1 MQDLNLN
8 NNESIILLIK
18 RFIINQIEK
27 ERKLSQ
33 NKINILLK
41 YTSNQIF
48 NFFSHNNN
56 FITANSIKK
65 RIDSLDIKLIEK
77 ILEIYD
83 KDKDLKLNFKEF
95 HNFLYPKYIDIN
107 IDEIREKNSKI
118 LLREKI
124 DDEAKKI
131 LYNIFKIE
139 IENINDSSL
148 LMQKIIEKVPNSDDL
163 NIYLYL
169 FELIKGKDN
178 NNDYLYEY
186 IMIDDIQKFLGNNV
200 EGIQIYEQDIANFIF
215 RYDFENNLKLNI
227 EEFTNM
233 INYFLFNENNENI
246 QSNKNNSDDIQN
258 NYINNCNSFM
268 NTISLSNEENNDKNP
283 FENIFRN
290 NIDIN
295 SAINFKEKELRE
307 LKINLLADY
316 FKNLIKELD
325 ELEMNKIQTSQ
336 LINSEELFSLFD
348 INKELNINK
357 ENFKKVLNEYFNI
370 KLSEEDFLYLI
381 KKYDLDRDE
390 KLNLDEFNF
399 MVSPISKINQ
409 IKDKKS
415 NKFNSIHFNIKNEE
429 QKNSISNLF
438 KNLINFEKSIG
449 NQKKKLAEVPLYS
462 CYEMFEFIRNKE
474 SKLLTSEDIFYFLKN
489 NNVLIQNE
497 QFDLL
502 LNYLFF
508 SSEKNKTYD
517 FIDFIKIM

>member
-27 ERKLSQ
+27 ERKLTQ

-56 FITANSIKK
+56 YITANSIKK
-65 RIDSLDIKLIEK
+65 RIDFLDIKLIEK
-77 ILEIYD
+77 IFEIYD
-83 KDKDLKLNFKEF
+83 KDKDSKLNFKEF

-268 NTISLSNEENNDKNP
+268 NTISLSKEENTDKNL

-316 FKNLIKELD
+316 FKNLI
-325 ELEMNKIQTSQ
+325 
-336 LINSEELFSLFD
+336 
-348 INKELNINK
+348 
-357 ENFKKVLNEYFNI
+357 
-370 KLSEEDFLYLI
+370 
-381 KKYDLDRDE
+381 
-390 KLNLDEFNF
+390 
-399 MVSPISKINQ
+399 
-409 IKDKKS
+409 
-415 NKFNSIHFNIKNEE
+415 
-429 QKNSISNLF
+429 
-438 KNLINFEKSIG
+438 
-449 NQKKKLAEVPLYS
+449 
-462 CYEMFEFIRNKE
+462 
-474 SKLLTSEDIFYFLKN
+474 LL
-489 NNVLIQNE
+489 
-497 QFDLL
+497 
-502 LNYLFF
+502 
-508 SSEKNKTYD
+508 
-517 FIDFIKIM
+517 

>member
-107 IDEIREKNSKI
+107 IDEIRTKNSKI
-118 LLREKI
+118 LSREKI

-148 LMQKIIEKVPNSDDL
+148 LMQKIIENITNSEDL

-178 NNDYLYEY
+178 NNDYLNEY
-186 IMIDDIQKFLGNNV
+186 IMIDDIQKFLGNKV

-246 QSNKNNSDDIQN
+246 QSNKNNSDNIQN

-268 NTISLSNEENNDKNP
+268 NTISLS
-283 FENIFRN
+283 
-290 NIDIN
+290 
-295 SAINFKEKELRE
+295 
-307 LKINLLADY
+307 DY
-316 FKNLIKELD
+316 FKNLIKELE
-325 ELEMNKIQTSQ
+325 ELETNKFQTSQ

-357 ENFKKVLNEYFNI
+357 ENF
-370 KLSEEDFLYLI
+370 
-381 KKYDLDRDE
+381 
-390 KLNLDEFNF
+390 
-399 MVSPISKINQ
+399 
-409 IKDKKS
+409 
-415 NKFNSIHFNIKNEE
+415 
-429 QKNSISNLF
+429 
-438 KNLINFEKSIG
+438 
-449 NQKKKLAEVPLYS
+449 
-462 CYEMFEFIRNKE
+462 
-474 SKLLTSEDIFYFLKN
+474 
-489 NNVLIQNE
+489 
-497 QFDLL
+497 
-502 LNYLFF
+502 
-508 SSEKNKTYD
+508 
-517 FIDFIKIM
+517 